1 MRKIIYFFLLFSA
14 TVFATDCPFC
24 DPTVLQS
31 HVFYEDELVLALY
44 NHKPIFPGHS
54 LIIPKRHVERFEK
67 LTEEEIT
74 QIGRTIKRVNLL
86 ISQIF
91 HTSTY
96 LLAEKNGKEVGQSV
110 PHIHFHYIPR
120 KSGDDSILYFLW
132 RSYAAYLGKPLSPIQ
147 MKEIVNQLKQA
158 NTNLLQLEEKNK

>member
-1 MRKIIYFFLLFSA
+1 MRKIFYLLLFPL
-14 TVFATDCPFC
+14 TVFAGSCPFC
-24 DPTVLQS
+24 DPAVLQT

-74 QIGRTIKRVNLL
+74 QIGRTIKRVHLL
-86 ISQIF
+86 ISEVF
-91 HTSTY
+91 DTSPY

-132 RSYAAYLGKPLSPIQ
+132 RSYVAYFSSPLSATQ
-147 MKEIVNQLKQA
+147 MKEIVDRLKAA
-158 NTNLLQLEEKNK
+158 NKNLLLLEEKNR